1 MHVYENTPEG
11 IQPRHLVQAKNGNMR
26 PTYVSD
32 FRKWLA
38 EGKLVA
44 PSVTTILGILDK
56 PALVNWKVDKHL
68 EQAFACKIDNYDD
81 YLTEVKRLTELSLD
95 AAPRAGTDFH
105 KILSDYQAGIFPDN
119 PHERMCADNTYAVIE
134 EFTGFKASH
143 FQSEVSFCKPSYA
156 GQADLISDNWVID
169 FKTKQEASKFKPG
182 KMAYDEHRLQL
193 AAYRM
198 GLGKP
203 NARCAN
209 VFICLEDGRVDFQEH
224 LQLDLNKA
232 ELIFNH
238 CVEIW
243 HLKL

>member
-1 MHVYENTPEG
+1 MHVYEKTPTG
-11 IQPRHLVQAKNGNMR
+11 IEPRHLVQAKNGNLR

-32 FRKWLA
+32 FKKWVA

-68 EQAFACKIDNYDD
+68 EQAFACKSDNYDN
-81 YLTEVKRLTELSLD
+81 YLTEVKSLTELSLD

-105 KILSDYQAGIFPDN
+105 KVLSDYQAGIFPDN
-119 PHERMCADNTYAVIE
+119 PHEKMCADNTYYQIE
-134 EFTGFKASH
+134 EFTGFKAH
-143 FQSEVSFCKPSYA
+143 QFDSEVSFCEPSYA
-156 GQADLISDNWVID
+156 GQADLVNDNWVID

-193 AAYRM
+193 AAYRV
-198 GLGKP
+198 GLNKP

-209 VFICLEDGRVDFQEH
+209 VFICLENGRVDFQEH
-224 LQLDLNKA
+224 FQLDLHKA

>member
-1 MHVYENTPEG
+1 MHVYEKTPTG
-11 IQPRHLVQAKNGNMR
+11 IEPRHLVQAKNGNLR
-26 PTYVSD
+26 PTYLSD
-32 FRKWLA
+32 FKKWVA

-68 EQAFACKIDNYDD
+68 EQAFACKADNYDN

-105 KILSDYQAGIFPDN
+105 KVLSDYQAGIFPDN
-119 PHERMCADNTYAVIE
+119 PHEKMCADNAYYQIE
-134 EFTGFKASH
+134 EFTGFKAH
-143 FQSEVSFCKPSYA
+143 QFDSEVSFCEPSYA
-156 GQADLISDNWVID
+156 GQADLVNDHWVID

-193 AAYRM
+193 AAYRV
-198 GLGKP
+198 GLNKP

-209 VFICLEDGRVDFQEH
+209 VFICLENGRVDFQEH
-224 LQLDLNKA
+224 LQLDLHKA

>member
-1 MHVYENTPEG
+1 MHVYEKTPSG
-11 IQPRHLVQAKNGNMR
+11 IEPRHLVQTKNGNLR

-32 FRKWLA
+32 FKKWVA

-68 EQAFACKIDNYDD
+68 EQAFACKVDNYGD

-95 AAPRAGTDFH
+95 AAPKAGTDFH
-105 KILSDYQAGIFPDN
+105 KVLSDYQAGIFPDN
-119 PHERMCADNTYAVIE
+119 PHEKMCADNTYYQIE
-134 EFTGFKASH
+134 EFTGFKAH
-143 FQSEVSFCKPSYA
+143 QFDSEVSFCNPSYA
-156 GQADLISDNWVID
+156 GQADLVNDHWVID
-169 FKTKQEASKFKPG
+169 FKTKQESSKFKPG

-203 NARCAN
+203 NARTAN
-209 VFICLEDGRVDFQEH
+209 VFICLEDGQVSFEEH
-224 LQLDLNKA
+224 LQLDLHKA